1 MTGKEHPPKSS
12 SVLSVPSLGSHEE
25 IVSELLSK
33 DGIAVLAEGLGLA
46 TVLAMTIKKSHEEAT
61 RIETRRKEKMR
72 LFEEKNKNK
81 TIGEEFVLPAAAAK
95 TATTTIQTTTSK
107 KEEENNTNNI
117 VKPKVVAI
125 VGASET
131 LRTATIREYE
141 RLYPEVALRL

>member
-12 SVLSVPSLGSHEE
+12 SVLSVPSLEFHEE

-72 LFEEKNKNK
+72 LF
-81 TIGEEFVLPAAAAK
+81 
-95 TATTTIQTTTSK
+95 
-107 KEEENNTNNI
+107 
-117 VKPKVVAI
+117 
-125 VGASET
+125 
-131 LRTATIREYE
+131 
-141 RLYPEVALRL
+141 